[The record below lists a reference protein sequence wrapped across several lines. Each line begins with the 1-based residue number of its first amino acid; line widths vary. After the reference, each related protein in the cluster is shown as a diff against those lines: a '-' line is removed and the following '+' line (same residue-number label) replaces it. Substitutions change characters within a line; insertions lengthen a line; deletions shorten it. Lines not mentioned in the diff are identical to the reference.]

1 MANRRPLGEVS
12 LADLVAAA
20 KKNLAEHEPKCV
32 NCQNGLPCPFAKRVK
47 KQIRD
52 FSVTVGNSKS

>member
-1 MANRRPLGEVS
+1 MSKLRPLGEVS

-32 NCQNGLPCPFAKRVK
+32 NCQNGLPCPYAKRVK

-52 FSVTVGNSKS
+52 FEK